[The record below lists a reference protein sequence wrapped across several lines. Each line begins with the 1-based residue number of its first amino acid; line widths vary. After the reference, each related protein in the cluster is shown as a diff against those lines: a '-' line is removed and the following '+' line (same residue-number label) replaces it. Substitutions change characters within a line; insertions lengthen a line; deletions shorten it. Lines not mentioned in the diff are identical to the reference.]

1 LGHKYV
7 YYIFTISTLYVKR
20 IYNNTYSS
28 IYFKVS
34 KVEET
39 ARMVDVEAS
48 FEDR

>member
-1 LGHKYV
+1 MYIQFMFILEYV
-7 YYIFTISTLYVKR
+7 
-20 IYNNTYSS
+20 IYF
-28 IYFKVS
+28 FKVS